1 MINKKTI
8 LTAIVM
14 CVGMTGI
21 SAGTTALPS
30 DMPTMQYSYCNNPL
44 DNANLGVGLNTT
56 YHSCIILPAVKT
68 KSFGGNYITEVSI
81 GTGSL
86 SDTNGELWLSY
97 DLNDEPFYTQPIEL
111 VEDKMAMSYQLETPH
126 LIETGKDLYI
136 GWSCHADWDYSPIKG
151 ESDRS
156 GSIADPRGD
165 IVGFEDEEGRI
176 NWKHLADTRFGNL
189 LMSLTIQG
197 DNLPT
202 YDIAIENVKFDPYVS
217 AGSTLT
223 VTGNVRNYGS
233 KTIDSYMLSYRVGSN
248 PPKTETPQ
256 CWEMNTGNMYGFS
269 FTVDK
274 FVVGPN
280 TLTITLAN
288 PGGHG
293 DVNPDDNTWSGSFI
307 CYSTSHSSRN
317 VLLEQFSTAFCAQ
330 CPAGHDR
337 IEAGIA
343 EFDNVIWVTHH
354 SGYYE
359 DDMTTDDDRALTWF
373 YGSPQTFAPAIMFDR
388 TNFSSDS
395 YLSEGPVK
403 GVGQSDEIK
412 DFVIMAS
419 SQPSLARI
427 EATSKYDEES
437 RELVVDLNGASL
449 VDLSTRNTTVN
460 IYLVEDNIVGIQTI
474 PGSVLGDYI
483 HNNVFR
489 KALTETWGDPVY
501 WDNKSF
507 KGQWTYTLPDNFK
520 AENMRVVA
528 FLSNYNSLDCNDCMV
543 LDSCVV
549 PLTDESGVAMVDSN
563 SWKAYGGDRIIVIDG
578 EVNSIRV
585 IGTDGVEKKVLNSA
599 GSYSFPAGMYILTD
613 GTTSTKTVVR

>member
-1 MINKKTI
+1 MNKKSI
-8 LTAIVM
+8 LAIMAM
-14 CVGMTGI
+14 CVGMTVM
-21 SAGTTALPS
+21 SAGTNNALPS

-44 DNANLGVGLNTT
+44 DNLNLGVGLNTT
-56 YHSCIILPAVKT
+56 YRCCMLMPAVKT
-68 KSFGGNYITEVSI
+68 KSFGGNYITEISI
-81 GTGSL
+81 GIGSL
-86 SDTNGELWLSY
+86 SDTHGELWLSY
-97 DLNDEPFYTQPIEL
+97 DLNDEPFYSQPIEL
-111 VEDKMAMSYQLETPH
+111 VEERMAMTYQLETPH

-136 GWSCHADWDYSPIKG
+136 GWTCHADWDYSPIKG

-165 IVGFEDEEGRI
+165 IVGYEDEDGRI

-189 LMSLTIQG
+189 LMALTIKG

-217 AGSTLT
+217 AGSQMTI
-223 VTGNVRNYGS
+223 TGNVRNYGC

-256 CWEMNTGNMYGFS
+256 CWEMNTGNMYAFS
-269 FTVDK
+269 FTIDK

-307 CYSTSHSSRN
+307 CYSSSHANRN
-317 VLLEQFSTAFCAQ
+317 VLLEQFSTALCAQ

-337 IEAGIA
+337 IEEAIA
-343 EFDNVIWVTHH
+343 EFNNVIWVTHH
-354 SGYYE
+354 SGFFQ
-359 DDMTTDDDRALTWF
+359 DDMTTDDDLALTWF
-373 YGSPQTFAPAIMFDR
+373 YGSPQTFAPAVMFDR
-388 TNFSSDS
+388 TNLSSGS
-395 YLSEGPVK
+395 YLSEGPIE
-403 GVGQSDEIK
+403 GVGQIDEIRDLVLK
-412 DFVIMAS
+412 AS

-427 EATSKYDEES
+427 EANSSYDKES
-437 RELVVDLNGASL
+437 RELTVEVTGGSL

-460 IYLVEDNIVGIQTI
+460 VYLVEDNIVASQSI
-474 PGSVLGDYI
+474 PGGTIDDFV

-501 WDNKSF
+501 WDNKAF
-507 KGQWTYTLPDNFK
+507 KAQWNYSVPDNFV

-543 LDSCVV
+543 LDSSAV
-549 PLTDESGVAMVDSN
+549 PLTDESGVEMIDVN
-563 SWKAYGGDRIIVIDG
+563 SWQAYGINGTITINGDVESIHVLGIDG
-578 EVNSIRV
+578 I
-585 IGTDGVEKKVLNSA
+585 EKCILTSA
-599 GSYSFPAGMYILTD
+599 GSYCFPAGMYLLTD
-613 GTTSTKTVVR
+613 GKTAVKTVVK